1 MERGGSICASLLLSI
16 LKFSKVCTVGNL
28 QCFNL
33 LALDLFVGIRRR
45 EEKKC
50 LKNKTLTVKENE
62 KKLYIKKKKLRE
74 RKKKKK
80 EKKQN
85 LFP

>member
-16 LKFSKVCTVGNL
+16 LKFFKVCTMGNL

-45 EEKKC
+45 EEKKS

-62 KKLYIKKKKLRE
+62 KTLYKEKKKIERE
-74 RKKKKK
+74 EKKK
-80 EKKQN
+80 KKQN

>member
-1 MERGGSICASLLLSI
+1 MEKGGSICASLLLSI

-62 KKLYIKKKKLRE
+62 KKTLHKEKKIEREEKKKKRS
-74 RKKKKK
+74 RISSHK
-80 EKKQN
+80 
-85 LFP
+85 